1 MGEIAGQLIL
11 AVVTAVIAYIA
22 GYRKNKIENESSE
35 LDSVQKA
42 IDIWQKTATDL
53 QAETKEL
60 RTDVMKMRNENRRLH
75 LAVAKFTKALQK
87 FDAEIAEEINKEI
100 NNEKN

>member
-1 MGEIAGQLIL
+1 MRDVAREVIT
-11 AVVTAVIAYIA
+11 AVVAAVITYIA
-22 GYRKNKIENESSE
+22 TYRKNKIENAATE
-35 LDSVQKA
+35 LASVQKA
-42 IDIWQKTATDL
+42 IEIWQKTATDL

-60 RTDVMKMRNENRRLH
+60 RQDVMKMRNENRRLH

-87 FDAEIAEEINKEI
+87 FDTELAEEINKEI

>member
-1 MGEIAGQLIL
+1 MGEIAGQVIL
-11 AVVTAVIAYIA
+11 AVATAVIAYIV

-35 LDSVQKA
+35 LNSVQKA
-42 IDIWQKTATDL
+42 IEIWQKTATDL
-53 QAETKEL
+53 QVETKEL
-60 RTDVMKMRNENRRLH
+60 REDVIKMRNENRRLH

-87 FDAEIAEEINKEI
+87 FEPELAEEINKEI

>member
-1 MGEIAGQLIL
+1 MGEIAGQVIL
-11 AVVTAVIAYIA
+11 AVATAVIAYIV

-35 LDSVQKA
+35 LNSVQKA
-42 IDIWQKTATDL
+42 IEIWQKTATDL

-60 RTDVMKMRNENRRLH
+60 RDDVMKMRNENRRLH
-75 LAVAKFTKALQK
+75 AAVAKFTKALQK
-87 FDAEIAEEINKEI
+87 FDTELAEQINKEI